1 MKDMPYKRVQAKK
14 VYEQVADSIIELI
27 KTGELK
33 PGDKLD
39 SVEKLA
45 KSFDVGSSTIRE
57 ALSGLRTM
65 GLVKMRQGEGT
76 FVDTFDPSKFQLPV
90 TSAFL
95 MKLEDVKE
103 LYEVRKILE
112 IGTAAQAA
120 AVHEE
125 EDLLDMEKALI
136 VMEHANGNEE
146 LASQAD
152 LDFHVAIANATHNK
166 LLINLMSSVSALNSQ
181 TIQETRKVLLYS
193 DNIVDDLHSEHRRIF
208 EAIKNRQPNE
218 ARQAMLEHLQNVQD
232 RLFRYIE

>member
-1 MKDMPYKRVQAKK
+1 MPYKRVRVKK
-14 VYEQVADSIIELI
+14 VYEQVADSLIELI

-45 KSFDVGSSTIRE
+45 KSFEVGSSTIRE

-65 GLVKMRQGEGT
+65 GLVEMRHGEGT
-76 FVDTFDPSKFQLPV
+76 YVNSFDPTKFQLPV

-112 IGTAAQAA
+112 MGTAAQAA
-120 AVHEE
+120 CVREE
-125 EDLLDMEKALI
+125 EDLLAIEKALI
-136 VMEHANGNEE
+136 VMEHADGNEE
-146 LASQAD
+146 LASTAD

-166 LLINLMSSVSALNSQ
+166 LLMNLMSSVSALTSE

-193 DNIVDDLHSEHRRIF
+193 ENQVEDLQIEHRRIF
-208 EAIKNRQPNE
+208 EAIKMKQPE
-218 ARQAMLEHLQNVQD
+218 QARQAMLEHLQNVQE
-232 RLFRYIE
+232 RLFKYVE

>member
-1 MKDMPYKRVQAKK
+1 MMPYKRVRVKK
-14 VYEQVADSIIELI
+14 VYEQVADSLTELI

-45 KSFDVGSSTIRE
+45 KNFEVGSSTIRE

-65 GLVKMRQGEGT
+65 GLVEMRHGEGT
-76 FVDTFDPSKFQLPV
+76 YVNSFDPSKFQLPV

-120 AVHEE
+120 CVREE
-125 EDLLDMEKALI
+125 EDLLAIEKALI
-136 VMEHANGNEE
+136 VMEHADGNEE
-146 LASQAD
+146 LASTAD

-166 LLINLMSSVSALNSQ
+166 LLMNLMSSVSALISE

-193 DNIVDDLHSEHRRIF
+193 ENQVEDLQIEHRRIF
-208 EAIKNRQPNE
+208 EAIKMKQPE
-218 ARQAMLEHLQNVQD
+218 QARQAMLEHLQNVQD
-232 RLFRYIE
+232 RLFKYVE

>member
-1 MKDMPYKRVQAKK
+1 MSYKRVRVKK
-14 VYEQVADSIIELI
+14 IYEQVADTLIEMI

-45 KSFDVGSSTIRE
+45 KKFEVGSSTIRE

-65 GLVKMRQGEGT
+65 GLIEMKQGEGT
-76 FVDTFDPSKFQLPV
+76 FVNSFDPSKFQLPV

-120 AVHEE
+120 QLHKE
-125 EDLLDMEKALI
+125 EDLLAIEKALI
-136 VMEHANGNEE
+136 VMEHSNGNEE
-146 LASQAD
+146 LASTAD
-152 LDFHVAIANATHNK
+152 LDFHLAIAYATHNK
-166 LLINLMSSVSALNSQ
+166 LLINLMSSVSVLISE
-181 TIQETRKVLLYS
+181 TIQDTRKVLLYS
-193 DNIVDDLHSEHRRIF
+193 DNIVKDLHIEHRRIF

-218 ARQAMLEHLQNVQD
+218 ARQFMLEHLQNVQN
-232 RLFRYIE
+232 RLFECIE

>member
-1 MKDMPYKRVQAKK
+1 MPYKRVKVKK

-65 GLVKMRQGEGT
+65 GLVTMRQGEGT
-76 FVDTFDPSKFQLPV
+76 FVNTFDPSKFQLPV

-112 IGTAAQAA
+112 SGTAAHAA
-120 AVHEE
+120 AVHQE
-125 EDLLDMEKALI
+125 EDLIAMEKALI
-136 VMEHANGNEE
+136 VMEHANGNED
-146 LASQAD
+146 LASTAD

-193 DNIVDDLHSEHRRIF
+193 ENIVDDLQSEHRRIF
-208 EAIKNRQPNE
+208 EAIKNRQPDE

-232 RLFRYIE
+232 RLFKYIE

>member
-1 MKDMPYKRVQAKK
+1 MPYKRVRAKK
-14 VYEQVADSIIELI
+14 VYEQVADSLIELI
-27 KTGELK
+27 RTGELK

-45 KSFDVGSSTIRE
+45 KSFEVGSSTIRE

-65 GLVKMRQGEGT
+65 GLVEMRHGEGT
-76 FVDTFDPSKFQLPV
+76 YVNSFDPTKFQLPV

-120 AVHEE
+120 SVREE
-125 EDLLDMEKALI
+125 EDLLAIEKALI
-136 VMEHANGNEE
+136 VMEHADGNEE
-146 LASQAD
+146 LASIAD

-166 LLINLMSSVSALNSQ
+166 LLMNLMSSVSALTSE

-193 DNIVDDLHSEHRRIF
+193 ENQVEDLQIEHRRIF
-208 EAIKNRQPNE
+208 EAIKMKQPE
-218 ARQAMLEHLQNVQD
+218 QARQAMLEHLQNVQD
-232 RLFRYIE
+232 RLFKYVE

>member
-1 MKDMPYKRVQAKK
+1 MMPYKRVRVKK
-14 VYEQVADSIIELI
+14 VYEQVADSLTELI

-45 KSFDVGSSTIRE
+45 KNFEVGSSTIRE

-65 GLVKMRQGEGT
+65 GLVEMRHGEGT
-76 FVDTFDPSKFQLPV
+76 YVNSFDPSKFQLPV

-120 AVHEE
+120 CVREE
-125 EDLLDMEKALI
+125 EDLLAIEKALI
-136 VMEHANGNEE
+136 VMEHADGNEE
-146 LASQAD
+146 LASTAD

-166 LLINLMSSVSALNSQ
+166 LLMNLMSSVSALISE

-193 DNIVDDLHSEHRRIF
+193 ENQVEDLQIEHRRIF
-208 EAIKNRQPNE
+208 EAIKLKQPE
-218 ARQAMLEHLQNVQD
+218 QARQAMLEHLQNVQD
-232 RLFRYIE
+232 RLFKYVE

>member
-1 MKDMPYKRVQAKK
+1 MPYKRVRPKK
-14 VYEQVADSIIELI
+14 VYEQVADSLIELI

-45 KSFDVGSSTIRE
+45 KSFEVGSSTIRE

-65 GLVKMRQGEGT
+65 GLVEMRHGEGT
-76 FVDTFDPSKFQLPV
+76 YVNSFDPSKFQLPV

-120 AVHEE
+120 CVREE
-125 EDLLDMEKALI
+125 NDLLAIEKALI
-136 VMEHANGNEE
+136 VMEHADGNEE
-146 LASQAD
+146 LASTAD
-152 LDFHVAIANATHNK
+152 LDFHLAIANATHNK
-166 LLINLMSSVSALNSQ
+166 LLMNLMSSVSALISE

-193 DNIVDDLHSEHRRIF
+193 ENQVEDLQIEHRRIF
-208 EAIKNRQPNE
+208 EAIKMKQPE
-218 ARQAMLEHLQNVQD
+218 QARLAMLEHLQNVQD
-232 RLFRYIE
+232 RLFKYVE

>member
-1 MKDMPYKRVQAKK
+1 MPYKRVRVKK
-14 VYEQVADSIIELI
+14 VYEQVADSLIELI

-45 KSFDVGSSTIRE
+45 KSFEVGSSTIRE

-65 GLVKMRQGEGT
+65 GLVEMRHGEGT
-76 FVDTFDPSKFQLPV
+76 YVNSFDPSKFKLPV

-120 AVHEE
+120 CVREE
-125 EDLLDMEKALI
+125 EDLLAIEKALI
-136 VMEHANGNEE
+136 VMEHADGNEE
-146 LASQAD
+146 LASTAD
-152 LDFHVAIANATHNK
+152 LDFHLAIAHATHNK
-166 LLINLMSSVSALNSQ
+166 LLINLMSSVSALISE

-193 DNIVDDLHSEHRRIF
+193 ENQVEDLQTKHRRIF
-208 EAIKNRQPNE
+208 EAIKMKQPDE

-232 RLFRYIE
+232 RLFKYVE

>member
-1 MKDMPYKRVQAKK
+1 MPYKRVRMKK
-14 VYEQVADSIIELI
+14 VYEQVADSLIELI
-27 KTGELK
+27 KNGELK

-45 KSFDVGSSTIRE
+45 KNFEVGSSTIRE

-65 GLVKMRQGEGT
+65 GLVEMRQGEGT
-76 FVDTFDPSKFQLPV
+76 YVNTFDPSKFQLPV

-120 AVHEE
+120 CVREE
-125 EDLLDMEKALI
+125 EDLLALEKALI
-136 VMEHANGNEE
+136 VMEHADGNEE
-146 LASQAD
+146 LASTAD
-152 LDFHVAIANATHNK
+152 LDFHLAIANATHNK
-166 LLINLMSSVSALNSQ
+166 LLMNLMSSVSALISE

-193 DNIVDDLHSEHRRIF
+193 EHQVENLKIEHRRIF
-208 EAIKNRQPNE
+208 EAIKKKQPDE
-218 ARQAMLEHLQNVQD
+218 ARQAMLNHLQNVQD
-232 RLFRYIE
+232 RLFKYVE

>member
-1 MKDMPYKRVQAKK
+1 MPYKRVRAKK
-14 VYEQVADSIIELI
+14 VYEQVADSLIELI

-45 KSFDVGSSTIRE
+45 KSFEVGSSTIRE

-65 GLVKMRQGEGT
+65 GLVEMKHGEGT
-76 FVDTFDPSKFQLPV
+76 YVNSFDPSKFQLPV

-112 IGTAAQAA
+112 MGTAAQAA
-120 AVHEE
+120 CVREE
-125 EDLLDMEKALI
+125 EDLLAIEKALI
-136 VMEHANGNEE
+136 VMEHADGNEE
-146 LASQAD
+146 LASTAD

-166 LLINLMSSVSALNSQ
+166 LLMNLMSSVSALTSE

-193 DNIVDDLHSEHRRIF
+193 ENQVEDLQIEHRRIF
-208 EAIKNRQPNE
+208 EAIKMKQPE
-218 ARQAMLEHLQNVQD
+218 QARQAMLEHLQNVQD
-232 RLFRYIE
+232 RLFKYVE

>member
-1 MKDMPYKRVQAKK
+1 MPYKRVRVKK
-14 VYEQVADSIIELI
+14 VYEQVADSLIELI
-27 KTGELK
+27 KNGELK

-45 KSFDVGSSTIRE
+45 KNFEVGSSTIRE

-65 GLVKMRQGEGT
+65 GLVEMRQGEGT
-76 FVDTFDPSKFQLPV
+76 YVNTFDPSKFQLPV

-120 AVHEE
+120 CVREE
-125 EDLLDMEKALI
+125 EDLLALEKALI
-136 VMEHANGNEE
+136 VMEHADGNEE
-146 LASQAD
+146 LASTAD
-152 LDFHVAIANATHNK
+152 LDFHLAIANATHNK
-166 LLINLMSSVSALNSQ
+166 LLMNLMSSVSALISE

-193 DNIVDDLHSEHRRIF
+193 EHQVEDLKIEHRRIF
-208 EAIKNRQPNE
+208 EAIKKKQPDE
-218 ARQAMLEHLQNVQD
+218 ARQAMLNHLQNVQD
-232 RLFRYIE
+232 RLFKYVE

>member
-1 MKDMPYKRVQAKK
+1 MPYKRVRAQK
-14 VYEQVADSIIELI
+14 VYEQVADSLIESI

-45 KSFDVGSSTIRE
+45 KSFEVGSSTIRE

-65 GLVKMRQGEGT
+65 GLVEMRHGEGT
-76 FVDTFDPSKFQLPV
+76 YVNSFDPSKFQLPV

-120 AVHEE
+120 SVRKE
-125 EDLLDMEKALI
+125 EDLLAIEKALI
-136 VMEHANGNEE
+136 VMEHSDGNEE
-146 LASQAD
+146 LASTAD
-152 LDFHVAIANATHNK
+152 LDFHLAVANATHNK
-166 LLINLMSSVSALNSQ
+166 MLMNLMSSVSALISE

-193 DNIVDDLHSEHRRIF
+193 ENQVEDLQIEHRRIF
-208 EAIKNRQPNE
+208 EAIKMKQPDQAN
-218 ARQAMLEHLQNVQD
+218 QAMLEHLQNVQD
-232 RLFRYIE
+232 RLFKYVE

>member
-1 MKDMPYKRVQAKK
+1 MPYKRVRVKK
-14 VYEQVADSIIELI
+14 VYEQVADSLIELI

-45 KSFDVGSSTIRE
+45 KSFEVGSSTIRE

-65 GLVKMRQGEGT
+65 GLVEMRHGEGT
-76 FVDTFDPSKFQLPV
+76 YVNTFDPSKFQLPV

-120 AVHEE
+120 CVREE
-125 EDLLDMEKALI
+125 KDLIAIEKALI

-146 LASQAD
+146 LASTAD
-152 LDFHVAIANATHNK
+152 LDFHLAVAHATHNK
-166 LLINLMSSVSALNSQ
+166 LLINLMSSVSALISE

-193 DNIVDDLHSEHRRIF
+193 ENQVEDLQTKHRRIF
-208 EAIKNRQPNE
+208 EAIKMKQPDE

-232 RLFRYIE
+232 RLFKYVE